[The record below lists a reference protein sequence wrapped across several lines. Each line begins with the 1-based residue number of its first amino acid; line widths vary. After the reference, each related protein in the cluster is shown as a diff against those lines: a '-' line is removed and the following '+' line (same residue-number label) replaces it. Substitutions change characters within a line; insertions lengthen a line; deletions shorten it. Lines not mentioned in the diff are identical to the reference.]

1 MPTEIWGYIIP
12 GVAAIAVATI
22 EAAAAIRRKKDKEDN
37 DAYRKHREEKE
48 QAHQELLLHLLNG
61 VNAAIGLSEAVAH
74 AMQRGHT
81 NGDTEAAL
89 KYASEV
95 KRKQK
100 EFLAQQGVHNIV
112 E

>member
-1 MPTEIWGYIIP
+1 MPTEIIT
-12 GVAAIAVATI
+12 AAIAAAATI
-22 EAAAAIRRKKDKEDN
+22 TVAIVEAVAAIRRKKDKEDA

-48 QAHQELLLHLLNG
+48 QAHQALLLHLLNG

-89 KYASEV
+89 AYAAEV

-100 EFLAQQGVHNIV
+100 EFLAEQGVHNIV